1 MYARTTIF
9 SNLTVQVKL
18 YLVSIFLYIKIQFA
32 VETYSNMYLLNRSKS
47 INTFNF
53 YVCLFLSLVKLSCNV
68 RLEIVLW
75 NINSTTHKI

>member
-68 RLEIVLW
+68 RLEIVL
-75 NINSTTHKI
+75 